1 MSFSNFSQK
10 CQAALSAFSIWT
22 RYVWTIWHVSTIKS
36 PANMCS
42 GLVVPLL
49 HIGSHAER
57 MVSLKEYH
65 KIEMHGSHLKCIDSH
80 DFSLMMVTH
89 SLSS

>member
-1 MSFSNFSQK
+1 
-10 CQAALSAFSIWT
+10 
-22 RYVWTIWHVSTIKS
+22 
-36 PANMCS
+36 MCS

-49 HIGSHAER
+49 HIGSHAKH